1 MNTGPLIAI
10 TLFALLF
17 VVAALR
23 AALGYRMVNRDAREE
38 WQDCQ
43 KNQPQRIKG
52 LNEDQYVQAYV
63 RAHGPRGALYSA
75 VMLIAA
81 AVLTPAIMLMLTA
94 LYGVLIAQP
103 ITPAG
108 AASANLAGE
117 VSRQFRLDG
126 PLVYA
131 FFLFFGLIAS
141 WAGVAFVVAHR
152 FHRNRPGSLEDELRL
167 ARGEGELPDAP
178 TQRQRPKWSPLVQTE
193 DGLKMPQKTNI
204 TAKPDKD

>member
-1 MNTGPLIAI
+1 MNIGPLIAI
-10 TLFALLF
+10 VLFALLF

-23 AALGYRMVNRDAREE
+23 AAFGYWWVRREADEE
-38 WQDCQ
+38 WPDF
-43 KNQPQRIKG
+43 KNNQPEMAAK
-52 LNEDQYVQAYV
+52 LSKEQYVQAYIRV
-63 RAHGPRGALYSA
+63 HGPRGALYGA
-75 VMLIAA
+75 VMLLAA
-81 AVLTPAIMLMLTA
+81 AILTPAIMLMLTA

-108 AASANLAGE
+108 TASTNLAGE

-141 WAGVAFVVAHR
+141 WGGVAFVVAHR
-152 FHRNRPGSLEDELRL
+152 FHRHRPGSLEDELRL

-178 TQRQRPKWSPLVQTE
+178 APRQRPKWSPLVQTD
-193 DGLKMPQKTNI
+193 DGLKMPAKTN
-204 TAKPDKD
+204 TKPNKD